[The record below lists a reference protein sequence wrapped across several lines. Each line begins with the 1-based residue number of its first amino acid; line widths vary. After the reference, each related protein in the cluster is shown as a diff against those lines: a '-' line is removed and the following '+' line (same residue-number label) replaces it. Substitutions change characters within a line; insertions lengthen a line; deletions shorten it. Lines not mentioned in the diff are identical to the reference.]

1 MDLQGA
7 ILDIFKNL
15 ILESL
20 ESAETDENTNPLK

>member
-7 ILDIFKNL
+7 ILEIFKNL

-20 ESAETDENTNPLK
+20 ESAVTDETSNSLK